1 MLAGRECTLADN
13 NDYYLLNIYYE
24 ARPEAKHF
32 MCESE
37 VAQLCLTL
45 RNLMDCSLP
54 GSSIHGISQAIILEW
69 LAISFSRRSSDLG
82 IEPAS
87 LVLPALADGF
97 LTTKPP
103 EKALL
108 ATPNSFA

>member
-45 RNLMDCSLP
+45 RNLMDSSPP
-54 GSSIHGISQAIILEW
+54 GSSVHGIFQARVLEW
-69 LAISFSRRSSDLG
+69 VAISFSRGSSRPRDRIQVSG
-82 IEPAS
+82 IAGRRFT
-87 LVLPALADGF
+87 V
-97 LTTKPP
+97 
-103 EKALL
+103 
-108 ATPNSFA
+108 